1 MLTRRCVAP
10 LRPRQVEANT
20 AAFATAS
27 LGQALAALGGPLRL
41 FAPLVAFLQRAAAAS
56 ESAAPPQAAPGL
68 LGRAAAAVRAFAAAL
83 YVAAFRFT
91 LRHLRRGASR
101 VAVPLTTLSALLA
114 KETAAGRLAPD
125 ADVALLK
132 IDVERGELAVMR
144 GVAAADWRRVRSV
157 AAEVHDAGGAL
168 AAVQRLLR
176 SPPASFDTV
185 TAEQTPAMRDT
196 NLHMVYAS
204 RSAESKPAAA
214 A

>member
-1 MLTRRCVAP
+1 MD
-10 LRPRQVEANT
+10 ANT

-27 LGQALAALGGPLRL
+27 LAQALAALAGPLRL

-56 ESAAPPQAAPGL
+56 DSAAPPPPSPGL
-68 LGRAAAAVRAFAAAL
+68 LGRAAAALRAVAAAL
-83 YVAAFRFT
+83 YVAACRFA

-114 KETAAGRLAPD
+114 KEAAAGRLAAD

-132 IDVERGELAVMR
+132 IDVERGELAVLR
-144 GVAAADWRRVRSV
+144 GVAPADWPRVRAV

-168 AAVQRLLR
+168 AAVQRLLLA
-176 SPPASFDTV
+176 PPAAFDTV
-185 TAEQTPAMRDT
+185 TAEQTPAMKGT

-204 RSAESKPAAA
+204 RSAKPAAA